1 MFEFEREKTLEKVAY
16 LDPTNGFR
24 EHTTHVEVRKDGV
37 TGVTSRILPHRFRT
51 AGGQDAR
58 EHSEAGAATCPF
70 CRERMEQVTPRFT
83 ADVIQEGRFRRGQA
97 VLFPNAFPYGRNG
110 SVAIFSHE
118 HAPRLSTMDIGVLG
132 DGFLVCRDYF
142 QRLRQLDP
150 GLRFCSV
157 NWNYM
162 PPAGGGLVH
171 PHLQTICGPRP
182 TAFAA
187 KTYESARAHE
197 RRTGRNLWADLV
209 AYERAEKERYLGQ
222 IGPVEWVSSF
232 APKGMAGEVSF
243 YLPACTSIF
252 SVTDEDVS
260 QLIVGLRSVFRY
272 LEAAGIAS
280 FNLALDA
287 TFVEDAAFGVRGR
300 LIPRFTLPPLGVSDV
315 NYYEKLQNEIIC
327 ITIPEEMAQEMRPF
341 FEAAAEGA

>member
-1 MFEFEREKTLEKVAY
+1 MSEFERDKSREKVAY
-16 LDPTNGFR
+16 LDPTNGFQ
-24 EHTTHVEVRKDGV
+24 EHTTYVEVREDGV

-51 AGGQDAR
+51 AGGQDVR
-58 EHSEAGAATCPF
+58 EHAEAGAATCPF

-97 VLFPNAFPYGRNG
+97 VLFPNAFPYGRNS

-118 HAPRLSTMDIGVLG
+118 HALRLSAMDVGILG

-142 QRLRQLDP
+142 QRLQQMDP
-150 GLRFCSV
+150 ALGFCSV

-187 KTYESARAHE
+187 KTHESARGYQT
-197 RRTGRNLWADLV
+197 RTGRNLWEDLV
-209 AYERAEKERYLGQ
+209 AHEKREMERYLGQ
-222 IGPVEWVSSF
+222 TGPVEWVSSF
-232 APKGMAGEVSF
+232 APKGMAGEVCF
-243 YLPACTSIF
+243 FLPARASIF
-252 SVTDEDVS
+252 TLTDEDVL
-260 QLIVGLRSVFRY
+260 QLALGLRCVFRY

-287 TFVEDAAFGVRGR
+287 TLMDDAAFGVRGR
-300 LIPRFTLPPLGVSDV
+300 LIPRFTLPPLGISDV

-327 ITIPEEMAQEMRPF
+327 ITVPEDMAREMRPF
-341 FEAAAEGA
+341 FERRR